1 MIRVLLVDTLEEVV
15 NTDEENEEEEYE
27 AWKVRELQR
36 IKRDREEIEKY
47 VNIKVIF
54 YLLLLW

>member
-54 YLLLLW
+54 CLLLLW

>member
-1 MIRVLLVDTLEEVV
+1 MIHVLLVDTLEEVV

-54 YLLLLW
+54 CLLLLW

>member
-1 MIRVLLVDTLEEVV
+1 MIHVLLVDTLEEVV